1 MQSQTSIRV
10 PDTFTTLI
18 PACLF
23 SAASSH
29 PSISTGKE
37 RDIESGLDYFG
48 ARYYGSNMGRWMSPD
63 KPFADQHL
71 ADPQSW
77 NMYSYTRNNPLS
89 SVDPDGQAV
98 VALTGLALQRIQST
112 LPSDVRSQVTADKNG
127 MLNRAAID
135 GIKSSDSNV
144 MLLQQAVDAQAT
156 IEVTTASS
164 VQGGQPSELVG
175 ASFEYQSTAA
185 VQADVKAAGGDPS
198 TVTGPNVYDGYTQN
212 ASQSPSGNIRVTVA
226 DGTGKTSTEPASS
239 LATTTAHELYGHAL
253 KNAQG
258 KPYEHDNGG
267 PVDKSIKKIEDH
279 TKQLNPQ

>member
-1 MQSQTSIRV
+1 
-10 PDTFTTLI
+10 
-18 PACLF
+18 
-23 SAASSH
+23 
-29 PSISTGKE
+29 
-37 RDIESGLDYFG
+37 
-48 ARYYGSNMGRWMSPD
+48 MGRWMSPD

-144 MLLQQAVDAQAT
+144 MLIQQAVDAQAT